1 MTFRFCPVT
10 IIPIGVFDYLL
21 FEGFIVYRESSY
33 HGFCAPEPL
42 LKNFSVNQLHFII
55 MSFFSSQDRDY
66 YILRL
71 LSCLRIFF
79 CCLYQICRTSCLRVI
94 FVVHI
99 FFFTELCKVA
109 FSSDTE
115 CCYGKGEGSLNFLPR
130 RGFRQC
136 LGVERSA
143 SNVCGIQSSDS
154 LFVFISGRYCVI
166 YLGIYLLFHPR
177 FSPSETPVILLVPL
191 SCYSHE
197 PCNDISVDD

>member
-1 MTFRFCPVT
+1 M
-10 IIPIGVFDYLL
+10 
-21 FEGFIVYRESSY
+21 
-33 HGFCAPEPL
+33 
-42 LKNFSVNQLHFII
+42 
-55 MSFFSSQDRDY
+55 
-66 YILRL
+66 
-71 LSCLRIFF
+71 
-79 CCLYQICRTSCLRVI
+79 
-94 FVVHI
+94 VHI

-166 YLGIYLLFHPR
+166 YLGIYLLFHLR